1 VATFQERRTQPG
13 GAGFWSQYRWL
24 VIAAVVIAI
33 AVAVVLVISPG
44 GGSGGGG
51 GY

>member
-1 VATFQERRTQPG
+1 MTTFEERRTQPG
-13 GAGFWSQYRWL
+13 RADLWSRYRWL
-24 VIAAVVIAI
+24 VVAAVLIAI
-33 AVAVVLVISPG
+33 AIALVLVISSG